1 MYTLA
6 KREFINLFKGIKSII
21 VVVILLI
28 TSYYSAKFS
37 NLLMSGIELTA
48 KEAEN
53 IHTFGLLGLMLLFG
67 QLFVTGL
74 SHDSI
79 NRETHE
85 RTIRFLVT
93 RTSRTSIIIGKF
105 IGIWMFWLICLIISF
120 LVTSIYSL
128 KIDVFIFSQ
137 TMSLLTYQ
145 IALTILLS
153 VVIPKP
159 SYTMFLGV
167 VVGLAFPIFGF
178 LFTFTSNVWVSWLK
192 FFTPYYYLE
201 RDDYTFFII
210 ILFAGIMLS
219 IANIIFKRRDC

>member
-105 IGIWMFWLICLIISF
+105 IGIWMFW
-120 LVTSIYSL
+120 
-128 KIDVFIFSQ
+128 
-137 TMSLLTYQ
+137 
-145 IALTILLS
+145 
-153 VVIPKP
+153 
-159 SYTMFLGV
+159 
-167 VVGLAFPIFGF
+167 
-178 LFTFTSNVWVSWLK
+178 
-192 FFTPYYYLE
+192 
-201 RDDYTFFII
+201 
-210 ILFAGIMLS
+210 
-219 IANIIFKRRDC
+219 